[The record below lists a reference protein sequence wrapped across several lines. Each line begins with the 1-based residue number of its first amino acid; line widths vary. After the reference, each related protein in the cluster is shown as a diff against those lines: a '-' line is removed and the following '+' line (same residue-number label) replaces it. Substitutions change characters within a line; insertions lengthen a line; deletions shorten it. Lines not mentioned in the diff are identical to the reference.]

1 MQTSPAPKPKA
12 RRGRPP
18 KGERVGTFVAL
29 PVELRRAAEAIA
41 QREGLPLGD
50 VITRIVAEGLELPAP
65 AYCYPAVQQQQEL
78 PLTKAS

>member
-1 MQTSPAPKPKA
+1 MQQTSPAPKA

-29 PVELRRAAEAIA
+29 PVELRKAAEAIA
-41 QREGLPLGD
+41 EREGLPLGD
-50 VITRIVAEGLELPAP
+50 VVTRIVAEGLGIPAP
-65 AYCYPAVQQQQEL
+65 AYCYPATQQQQEL

>member
-1 MQTSPAPKPKA
+1 MQQTPAPRR

-29 PVELRRAAEAIA
+29 PVDLRRAAEAIA
-41 QREGLPLGD
+41 VDEQMPLGD
-50 VITRIVAEGLELPAP
+50 VITRIVAEGLGIPAP
-65 AYCYPAVQQQQEL
+65 AYCYPTQSAQEEL